1 MNDLPPDPD
10 RGSEPPVWMPGD
22 PPPPPAPP
30 VPPAPPAGATP
41 PPHPPPGPHP
51 GLGWFDPPG
60 APAPPPLW
68 PPDAPYSPAPRRRAF
83 VLLAIVAILAL
94 VLGTTGGIVVRSNDD
109 SGNGGFAFR
118 PSAEDQRFDAFT
130 DEFATP
136 APTDIDVE
144 GIADR
149 VSPAVVNLRVLLTSG
164 YATAGSGL
172 VISAAGH
179 VLTNNHVINGAREVQ
194 VQFGTTGEEKEAEV
208 LGYDMGDDVALLK
221 LQDVS
226 DLETIRTARSTTVS
240 RNDSVVAIGNALGA
254 FGKPSA
260 VGGTVT
266 ALNQSITA
274 GDGAEREVL
283 PNMIRFSGAIRPG
296 DSGGAL
302 VDARGRVV
310 GMNTAADP
318 GGADRFGL
326 NAGTTGF
333 AIPIETALG
342 IADQIRRGD
351 DSNGVHIG
359 DRALLGVL
367 LSERSEVGPFDD
379 GGTGALV
386 TGVDEDSAAADAGIE
401 DGSTILAV
409 AGRSIRSNDDL
420 RHALDRF
427 HPGDRV
433 VVRWTD
439 PDGDGRRATVTL
451 RKGPPA

>member
-1 MNDLPPDPD
+1 
-10 RGSEPPVWMPGD
+10 
-22 PPPPPAPP
+22 
-30 VPPAPPAGATP
+30 
-41 PPHPPPGPHP
+41 
-51 GLGWFDPPG
+51 
-60 APAPPPLW
+60 
-68 PPDAPYSPAPRRRAF
+68 
-83 VLLAIVAILAL
+83 VLLAVVAILAL
-94 VLGTTGGIVVRSNDD
+94 VLGTTGGIVVRSNDGPGD
-109 SGNGGFAFR
+109 AGFGFR
-118 PSAEDQRFDAFT
+118 PGVADDRYDAFT
-130 DEFATP
+130 DEFAAP

-144 GIADR
+144 QIAAR
-149 VSPAVVNLRVLLTSG
+149 VSPAVVNLHVLLSSG

-172 VISAAGH
+172 VISPAGH
-179 VLTNNHVINGAREVQ
+179 VLTNNHVINGARAINVE
-194 VQFGTTGEEKEAEV
+194 FGATGDRAEAEV

-226 DLETIRTARSTTVS
+226 DLDTIRTAHSTTVS

-302 VDARGRVV
+302 VDSRGRVV

-333 AIPIETALG
+333 AIPIETALA
-342 IADQIRRGD
+342 IADQIRAGD

-359 DRALLGVL
+359 DRALLGVA
-367 LSERSEVGPFDD
+367 LSEESEAGPFDD

-386 TGVDEDSAAADAGIE
+386 TEVDEDTAAAAAGIE
-401 DGSTILAV
+401 AGSTIVGV
-409 AGRSIRSNDDL
+409 AGRAIRSNDDL
-420 RHALDRF
+420 RNALDRY

-433 VVRWTD
+433 VVRWVD
-439 PDGDGRRATVTL
+439 ADGDARRATVTL
-451 RKGPPA
+451 REGPPA